1 MNPAVP
7 EQPVPTRSPSRFGF
21 LNNRRRKVAAALFV
35 LLTVAT
41 IILAI
46 QSWRVLSAIV
56 DAEHSAVVPLPPSNI
71 ALSTATVVP
80 TGVPPTKPAQIAAA
94 STASDTG
101 SVSTQSPSTPTAL
114 PAASPTQAEQEFD
127 PPSQLDVAR
136 QLVDAGIGGGDPGS
150 SDIWGGKTALNILV
164 LGVDKRA
171 DGGDQNA
178 DVIIIAHLD
187 LVNHTLSGVSLPR
200 DLQVDIP
207 GIGPDKINGAY
218 NYGVVA
224 SPDDPVA
231 GVAKVRDT
239 VESLFGIPIDGYVLI
254 DFSGF
259 SDVVDAMGGITVDVP
274 YEIVDNEYPTEDY
287 GVTSIHFDPGV
298 QEMDGDQA
306 LIYVRTRH
314 ADSDDARRQRQLD
327 VIRAIFAQ
335 GKSIN
340 SIANAD
346 EIILSA
352 GGAMQTSFDL
362 EEQLTL
368 ARIAYEMSDS
378 DIRLTTLGEPL
389 LQAGWSDDGRWIYT
403 GDPDEIKAFVLDA
416 IQPDG
421 TGVAT
426 PNSGN

>member
-1 MNPAVP
+1 MNPALP
-7 EQPVPTRSPSRFGF
+7 EQPAPPPPAVSRFAF
-21 LNNRRRKVAAALFV
+21 LNNRRRKAAAVALVV
-35 LLTVAT
+35 LSILAIV
-41 IILAI
+41 LAI

-56 DAEHSAVVPLPPSNI
+56 DAEHAAVVPLPPSDI
-71 ALSTATVVP
+71 ALTTATP
-80 TGVPPTKPAQIAAA
+80 IPPTHTPVPAIVATGA
-94 STASDTG
+94 SG
-101 SVSTQSPSTPTAL
+101 SADPTELPPTQTAL
-114 PAASPTQAEQEFD
+114 PTPSATSKPEKHD
-127 PPSQLDVAR
+127 PPSRLEVAQ
-136 QLVDAGIGGGDPGS
+136 QLVDAGISGGDPGDS
-150 SDIWGGKTALNILV
+150 EIWEGKTGLNILV

-187 LVNHTLSGVSLPR
+187 LVNHRLAGVSLPR
-200 DLQVDIP
+200 DLLVEIP
-207 GIGPDKINGAY
+207 GVGEDKINGSY
-218 NYGVVA
+218 NHGVLA

-239 VESLFGIPIDGYVLI
+239 VESVFGIPIDGYVLI

-259 SDVVDAMGGITVDVP
+259 SDVVDAMGGVTVDVP
-274 YEIVDNEYPTEDY
+274 YEIKDDEYPTEDY
-287 GVTSIHFDPGV
+287 GTTTIHFDPGV
-298 QEMDGDQA
+298 QEMDGEAA

-335 GKSIN
+335 GKSVE

-368 ARIAYEMSDS
+368 ARVAFEMGDG
-378 DIRLTTLGEPL
+378 DIVLTTLGEPIL
-389 LQAGWSDDGRWIYT
+389 EAGWSDDGRWVYT
-403 GDPDEIKAFVLDA
+403 GDSEEIKTFVLNA
-416 IQPDG
+416 ID
-421 TGVAT
+421 TGIIGAT
-426 PNSGN
+426 PESAG

>member
-1 MNPAVP
+1 
-7 EQPVPTRSPSRFGF
+7 
-21 LNNRRRKVAAALFV
+21 LV
-35 LLTVAT
+35 LLAIATVV
-41 IILAI
+41 LAI

-56 DAEHSAVVPLPPSNI
+56 DAEHSAVVPLPPSDI
-71 ALSTATVVP
+71 ALSTSTAIP
-80 TGVPPTKPAQIAAA
+80 TSVPPTESAHIAV
-94 STASDTG
+94 SDIEH
-101 SVSTQSPSTPTAL
+101 STPTQPPAPTSA
-114 PAASPTQAEQEFD
+114 PAASPTESADEPD

-150 SDIWGGKTALNILV
+150 SDIWEGKTELNILV

-187 LVNHTLSGVSLPR
+187 LVNHRLSGVSLPR
-200 DLQVDIP
+200 DLEVEIP
-207 GIGPDKINGAY
+207 GVGPDKINGAY
-218 NYGVVA
+218 NYGVLA
-224 SPDDPVA
+224 SPDDPVS

-239 VESLFGIPIDGYVLI
+239 IESLFGIPIDGYVLV

-274 YEIVDNEYPTEDY
+274 YEIVDDEYPTEDY

-298 QEMDGDQA
+298 QEMDGEQA

-327 VIRAIFAQ
+327 VIRAIFIQ
-335 GKSIN
+335 GKSIT
-340 SIANAD
+340 SITNAD

-352 GGAMQTSFDL
+352 GGAIQTSFDL

-368 ARIAYEMSDS
+368 ARIAYEMSNG
-378 DIRLTTLGEPL
+378 DIQLTTLGEPL
-389 LQAGWSDDGRWIYT
+389 LQAAWSEDGRWIYT
-403 GDPDEIKAFVLDA
+403 GDPDAIKTFVLDA
-416 IQPDG
+416 IRTDG
-421 TGVAT
+421 AGSAT
-426 PNSGN
+426 AISGS

>member
-7 EQPVPTRSPSRFGF
+7 EQPAPSTTPSRFWF
-21 LNNRRRKVAAALFV
+21 LQNRRRKVAGGLLV
-35 LLTVAT
+35 LLAIAAVV
-41 IILAI
+41 LAI

-56 DAEHSAVVPLPPSNI
+56 DAEHAAVVPLPPSDI
-71 ALSTATVVP
+71 ALATATTVP
-80 TGVPPTKPAQIAAA
+80 TSMPPTESAQIAAA
-94 STASDTG
+94 TTG
-101 SVSTQSPSTPTAL
+101 TSPTTVPPTPT
-114 PAASPTQAEQEFD
+114 PAPSASPEPSADKPD

-150 SDIWGGKTALNILV
+150 SDIWEGKTELNILV

-187 LVNHTLSGVSLPR
+187 LVNHRLSGVSLPR
-200 DLQVDIP
+200 DLEVEIP
-207 GIGPDKINGAY
+207 GVGPDKINGAY
-218 NYGVVA
+218 NYGVLA
-224 SPDDPVA
+224 TPDDPVA

-239 VESLFGIPIDGYVLI
+239 IESLFGIPIDGYVLV

-274 YEIVDNEYPTEDY
+274 YEIVDDEYPTEDY

-327 VIRAIFAQ
+327 VIRAIFGQ
-335 GKSIN
+335 GKSIT

-352 GGAMQTSFDL
+352 GGAIQTSFDL

-378 DIRLTTLGEPL
+378 DIQLTTLGEPL
-389 LQAGWSDDGRWIYT
+389 LQAAWSEEGRWIYT
-403 GDPDEIKAFVLDA
+403 GDPEAIKAFVLDA
-416 IQPDG
+416 ISTGGDG
-421 TGVAT
+421 AAT
-426 PNSGN
+426 PGSGS

>member
-7 EQPVPTRSPSRFGF
+7 EQPAPTTTPSRFWF
-21 LNNRRRKVAAALFV
+21 LQNRRRKLAGGLLV
-35 LLTVAT
+35 LLAIATVV
-41 IILAI
+41 LAI

-56 DAEHSAVVPLPPSNI
+56 DAEHAAVVPLPPSDI
-71 ALSTATVVP
+71 ALSTSTAVSTS
-80 TGVPPTKPAQIAAA
+80 VPPTEPAQVTAGAAGETPTTAPPSPTSTPDA
-94 STASDTG
+94 SPAKG
-101 SVSTQSPSTPTAL
+101 GEEANSPSK
-114 PAASPTQAEQEFD
+114 
-127 PPSQLDVAR
+127 LDVAR

-150 SDIWGGKTALNILV
+150 SDIWEGKTELNILV

-187 LVNHTLSGVSLPR
+187 LVNHKLSGVSLPR
-200 DLQVDIP
+200 DLEVEIP
-207 GIGPDKINGAY
+207 GVGPDKINGAY
-218 NYGVVA
+218 NYGVL
-224 SPDDPVA
+224 STPDDPVA

-239 VESLFGIPIDGYVLI
+239 IESLFGIPIDGYVLV

-274 YEIVDNEYPTEDY
+274 YEIVDDEYPTEDY

-306 LIYVRTRH
+306 LVYVRTRH

-327 VIRAIFAQ
+327 VIRAIFGQ
-335 GKSIN
+335 GKSIT

-352 GGAMQTSFDL
+352 GGAIQTSFDL

-378 DIRLTTLGEPL
+378 DIQLTTLGEPL
-389 LQAGWSDDGRWIYT
+389 LQAAWSEEGRWIYT
-403 GDPDEIKAFVLDA
+403 GNPDAIKAFVLDT
-416 IQPDG
+416 ISTDGDG
-421 TGVAT
+421 TAT
-426 PNSGN
+426 PGSGS

>member
-1 MNPAVP
+1 MFA
-7 EQPVPTRSPSRFGF
+7 
-21 LNNRRRKVAAALFV
+21 
-35 LLTVAT
+35 LLT
-41 IILAI
+41 ILVVLMAI

-56 DAEHSAVVPLPPSNI
+56 DVEHSAVVPLPPSGI

-80 TGVPPTKPAQIAAA
+80 TSAPPTEPALAAQA
-94 STASDTG
+94 ATSTATEIP
-101 SVSTQSPSTPTAL
+101 QPSPTSGPS
-114 PAASPTQAEQEFD
+114 ASPTESTEKVD

-150 SDIWGGKTALNILV
+150 SGIWEGKTELNILV
-164 LGVDKRA
+164 LGVDRRA

-187 LVNHTLSGVSLPR
+187 LVNHKLSGVSLPR

-207 GIGPDKINGAY
+207 GVGPDKINGAY
-218 NYGVVA
+218 NYGVLA

-239 VESLFGIPIDGYVLI
+239 VESLFGIPIDGYVLV

-274 YEIVDNEYPTEDY
+274 YEIVDNEYPTDDY
-287 GVTSIHFDPGV
+287 GITSIHFEPGV

-327 VIRAIFAQ
+327 VIRAIFEQ
-335 GKSIN
+335 GKSIS
-340 SIANAD
+340 SITNAD
-346 EIILSA
+346 DVILSA
-352 GGAMQTSFDL
+352 GEAIQTSFDL

-368 ARIAYEMSDS
+368 ARIAYEMSDG
-378 DIRLTTLGEPL
+378 DIHLTTLGEPL
-389 LQAGWSDDGRWIYT
+389 LQAGWSQDGRWIYT
-403 GDPDEIKAFVLDA
+403 GDPAAIKAFVLEA
-416 IQPDG
+416 ISTEGSG
-421 TGVAT
+421 TAT
-426 PNSGN
+426 PDSDG

>member
-1 MNPAVP
+1 MNPALP
-7 EQPVPTRSPSRFGF
+7 EQPVPSTPSSRFGF
-21 LNNRRRKVAAALFV
+21 LSNRRRKVAAGLIV
-35 LLTVAT
+35 LLAIVTL
-41 IILAI
+41 IMAI

-56 DAEHSAVVPLPPSNI
+56 DVEHSSVVPLPPSDF
-71 ALSTATVVP
+71 ALSTATVASNEIAP
-80 TGVPPTKPAQIAAA
+80 TTEPDVAGAA
-94 STASDTG
+94 STQIDTG
-101 SVSTQSPSTPTAL
+101 ITPTAIPPTATTE
-114 PAASPTQAEQEFD
+114 PAATPTDEPE

-136 QLVDAGIGGGDPGS
+136 QLVDAGINGGDPGS
-150 SDIWGGKTALNILV
+150 SDIWDGKTELNILV

-187 LVNHTLSGVSLPR
+187 LVNHKLSGVSLPR
-200 DLQVDIP
+200 DLEVEIP

-218 NYGVVA
+218 NYGVLA

-239 VESLFGIPIDGYVLI
+239 IESLFGIPIDGYVLV

-287 GVTSIHFDPGV
+287 GIQTIHFDPGV
-298 QEMDGDQA
+298 QKMDGEQA

-327 VIRAIFAQ
+327 VIRAIFEQ
-335 GKSIN
+335 GKSIE
-340 SIANAD
+340 SITNAD
-346 EIILSA
+346 EVILSA

-368 ARIAYEMSDS
+368 ARIAYQMSDS
-378 DIRLTTLGEPL
+378 DIHLTTLGEPL

-403 GDPDEIKAFVLDA
+403 GDPEEIKAFVLSA
-416 IQPDG
+416 ISTDG
-421 TGVAT
+421 EGTAT
-426 PNSGN
+426 PESGD